1 MQLTITR
8 EAKEKL
14 KGMNLN
20 GYHLLLWYD
29 TEDCGC
35 CVNGIPTIC
44 MIKERKPIYRKI
56 ENDIYSTL
64 VHEQQAIFFA
74 KNMTLDA
81 VGGMFRLSSP
91 EGILNPFISP
101 KRLIQ
106 KNTT

>member
-1 MQLTITR
+1 MRLTITP

-14 KGMNLN
+14 KMINQKA
-20 GYHLLLWYD
+20 YHLLLWYD

-35 CVNGIPTIC
+35 GVNGMPTVCLINQKKP
-44 MIKERKPIYRKI
+44 MYKEI
-56 ENDIYSTL
+56 ENDTYSTL

-74 KNMTLDA
+74 KNMTLDI

-101 KRLIQ
+101 SRLIE
-106 KNTT
+106 NI